1 MAMAEGSRI
10 DAERPSGLARWLVLS
25 IAAALVAAALSA
37 GIHWLFHYASLLT
50 TMPWL
55 FGILLAHFVFIDEV
69 RRIDT
74 RKTPRGRWVGLTYFA
89 IYLVFLIGIYGAN
102 FAEIGLN
109 DGSLNVKETHDLWT
123 GVYFSVITWTSV
135 GYGDVTA
142 VAPVA
147 RLFAALEAVNGYVV
161 LALFI
166 AAIVPV
172 FHELLKD
179 R

>member
-1 MAMAEGSRI
+1 M
-10 DAERPSGLARWLVLS
+10 RWLAPS
-25 IAAALVAAALSA
+25 IGAALVAAALSA
-37 GIHWLFHYASLLT
+37 SIHCLFDYAGLFT

-55 FGILLAHFVFIDEV
+55 FGIILAHFVFIDEV
-69 RRIDT
+69 RRVDT
-74 RKTPRGRWVGLTYFA
+74 RKTARGRWAGLTYFA
-89 IYLVFLIGIYGAN
+89 VYLVFLIGIYGAN

-109 DGSLNVKETHDLWT
+109 DGSQTVKETHDLWT

-142 VAPVA
+142 VAPAA
-147 RLFAALEAVNGYVV
+147 RFFAALEAVNGYVV

-166 AAIVPV
+166 AALVPV
-172 FHELLKD
+172 FQELLKE